1 MFIPCSHAGLTCAEY
16 CKYIRVLLHSECQRK
31 RTVGTLTPLRALR
44 HLVKD
49 IGGATSFIPMEW
61 EISYSSSFYRHPERI
76 CVEQ

>member
-1 MFIPCSHAGLTCAEY
+1 MLNAVRITEY
-16 CKYIRVLLHSECQRK
+16 YYITSASWK